1 MQTVIDMLVGSVC
14 GEIEHSLRAYT
25 IEHAEL
31 VGRPRYILPDGTLV
45 SGTAW
50 EHWMWTRRETDM
62 AFRWGCYVLWTNAGR
77 CATIPLF
84 VDSCLAQD
92 FWTAVEYALTHSIG
106 GVRFAPGVSHLQ
118 LSKELI

>member
-1 MQTVIDMLVGSVC
+1 MQTVIDRLIGSVC
-14 GEIEHSLRAYT
+14 GEIGHSLRAYT

-31 VGRPRYILPDGTLV
+31 VGRPLYILPDGTLV
-45 SGTAW
+45 SDTAW
-50 EHWMWTRRETDM
+50 NHWMWQRREPDM
-62 AFRWGCYVLWTNAGR
+62 GFRWGCYVLWANAGR

-92 FWTAVEYALTHSIG
+92 FWTAVEYALTHSLG

-118 LSKELI
+118 LSKELL